1 MLAFA
6 IPSPSALHSLKGI
19 KVNWYKPLPV
29 EKVVYLL
36 DEYQLVN
43 SRFWGLTWRN
53 REQIWIM
60 LFVIKSWKRVFLGY
74 IVLFPVVYAELRGPI
89 FLVTSTTG
97 EDQDLFDS
105 SITPLSNIVR
115 TSSLA
120 SSCFAKSSLRGPWG
134 LGWESQVFVRCRT
147 MLVLLEGKTFAAP
160 TDMSW
165 SVLIEALTIMR
176 FSLWVWGG
184 WIMPRVNPGWTF
196 TGHLWRLIKSV
207 SR

>member
-1 MLAFA
+1 MSSMLAFA

-105 SITPLSNIVR
+105 FITPLSNIFR
-115 TSSLA
+115 TSSLF

-134 LGWESQVFVRCRT
+134 LGWASQVFIRCPRGKNICGAYRYVMIGINWSTRNHIFLVVVRW
-147 MLVLLEGKTFAAP
+147 LNHAKGKSGSDFYWTSMAANQ
-160 TDMSW
+160 
-165 SVLIEALTIMR
+165 IR
-176 FSLWVWGG
+176 F
-184 WIMPRVNPGWTF
+184 
-196 TGHLWRLIKSV
+196 
-207 SR
+207 